1 MKKRLNHI
9 LLLLTVFAFLPCFCV
24 YSEAAGNGA
33 TYEEQTYVAQLVNDD
48 PVYGERLR
56 EKKETLLTETIAPL
70 FRFDPIEYAQ
80 SGVFSLSKIEG
91 YYWVDVVTETG
102 AFAGIATVII
112 KDGSLKSVFFA
123 RSSETAGPDYLGR
136 HSMPCCFENYRQD
149 IERVIGKEIT
159 ADPVLIV
166 KVNNNRDAYYIDQ
179 PEGEY
184 DYFVLHPLDGE
195 KITQD
200 SIFRIDDDFY
210 DWCKQE
216 ADEYQAEQ
224 EQRRIEREE
233 WEKNHPGATF
243 PAYYGGP
250 GTETKTEPGKNNFPT
265 VTVLICICAV
275 VIIGGALTAII
286 LCAKKRNAPKQ

>member
-1 MKKRLNHI
+1 MKKG
-9 LLLLTVFAFLPCFCV
+9 LLLLVTVLALFSCLRIN
-24 YSEAAGNGA
+24 SDAAGNGA
-33 TYEEQTYVAQLVNDD
+33 TTEEQNYVARLVNDD

-80 SGVFSLSKIEG
+80 SRQFSLSRIEG
-91 YYWVDVVTETG
+91 NYWADLATETG
-102 AFAGIATVII
+102 KFAGLATIVI
-112 KDGSLKSVFFA
+112 KDDALKMVHFDRA
-123 RSSETAGPDYLGR
+123 PETAGTDSTGSYM
-136 HSMPCCFENYRQD
+136 MPCSFEYYREE
-149 IERVIGKEIT
+149 IESIIGKKIT
-159 ADPVLIV
+159 ADPVLVV
-166 KVNNNRDAYYIDQ
+166 KVGSHGDAYYIDQ
-179 PEGEY
+179 PEDEY
-184 DYFVLHPLDGE
+184 DYFVWHPLDG
-195 KITQD
+195 KTITQD

-286 LCAKKRNAPKQ
+286 LCAKKRNASKQ